1 MNLPT
6 KITLARIGLVP
17 VIIALFCLKEVFPY
31 YYVPMTLLYILTSC
45 TDAVDGYLARKHNMV
60 TDLGKFL
67 DPIADKILVVTG
79 LIILLDMNFIIP
91 GTDKLFP
98 VMPPYGGVI
107 GVIAILAREFII
119 GVLRQMAAA
128 KGVVLA
134 ADNWGKAKTVVTLIF
149 IPMLMFVPL
158 INVDIA
164 GVMWT
169 GIVFLFLGWALFAV
183 ATLMTLFSGLNY
195 IIKNKHVFEEIK
207 GMSKGDVD
215 TKIIDGNLVD
225 SESSNTIDASSAI
238 DNIDI
243 NIHNN
248 IDNNKD
254 VDAKMQVLSSDKE

>member
-17 VIIALFCLKEVFPY
+17 VIIALFCLHEVFPY

-45 TDAVDGYLARKHNMV
+45 TDAVDGYLARKNNMV

-79 LIILLDMNFIIP
+79 LIILLDMNFTIP
-91 GTDKLFP
+91 GTDVLFP

-107 GVIAILAREFII
+107 GVIAILTREFII
-119 GVLRQMAAA
+119 GVLRQMAAS

-164 GVMWT
+164 GVKWT
-169 GIVFLFLGWALFAV
+169 GIVFLFLGWALFAI
-183 ATLMTLFSGLNY
+183 ATIMTILSGLNY
-195 IIKNKHVFEEIK
+195 IIKNKHVFDEIK
-207 GMSKGDVD
+207 QAEK
-215 TKIIDGNLVD
+215 T
-225 SESSNTIDASSAI
+225 DACATECA
-238 DNIDI
+238 DNCCNSDAAKTDI
-243 NIHNN
+243 TEDNN
-248 IDNNKD
+248 IDNNNVASD
-254 VDAKMQVLSSDKE
+254 TIVESCDKE